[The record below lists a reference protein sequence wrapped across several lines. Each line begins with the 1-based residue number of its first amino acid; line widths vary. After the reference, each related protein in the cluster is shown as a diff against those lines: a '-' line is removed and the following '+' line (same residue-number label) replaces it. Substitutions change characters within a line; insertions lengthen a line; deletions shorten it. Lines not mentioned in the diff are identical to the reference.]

1 MPRWF
6 NTAGPCQEDIHYILP
21 PIRRLPTLKRL
32 IDQRSYFVIHAPR
45 QAGKTTAMMA
55 LAQQLTASG
64 EYTAAMVSAEAG
76 AAFGQDVP
84 AAEAAILNSWQTAL
98 QFWLP
103 PALQPPTNWSDL
115 PTGSRISQALSAWA
129 MISPRPIVLFIDE
142 IDALRDEALITL
154 LRQLRESYPRR
165 PKGFPQS
172 IGLIGLRDVRDYKV
186 AAGGSDRLNTA
197 SPFNI
202 KVESLTLRDF
212 TFAEVTELYSQH
224 TQDTGQIFT
233 EAAID
238 LAFDL
243 TQGQPWLV
251 NAIARQITEV
261 IAPDPSIAITPAM
274 VETAKE
280 ILIRRQDTHLDSLAE
295 RLRED
300 RVKAIIEPIIA
311 GQELPQTS
319 NEDRQYLVDLGLL
332 KRDPAGGLVIANP
345 IYREVLPRVL
355 AQGSQDSLPIISP
368 SWLTAA
374 GEIDIDALLTAF
386 LDFWRQHGE
395 PLLKSAA
402 YHEIAPHLV
411 LMAFLHRVVNG
422 GGTLEREYAIGR
434 DRMDLR
440 LRYGQVTLGIEL
452 KVWRS
457 HRPDPKDAG
466 LAQLEGYLNRI
477 EQAMG
482 WLVIFDRRQNALEIA
497 DRLNTEMIETATGKK
512 ITLIRA

>member
-21 PIRRLPTLKRL
+21 PTRRLPTLERL
-32 IDQRSYFVIHAPR
+32 IAQRSYFVIHAPR
-45 QAGKTTAMMA
+45 KVGKTTAMMA

-64 EYTAAMVSAEAG
+64 QYTAAMVSAEAG

-98 QFWLP
+98 KFWLP
-103 PALQPPTNWSDL
+103 TELQPPNWTDL
-115 PTGSRISQALSAWA
+115 PAGSRISQALSAWA
-129 MISPRPIVLFIDE
+129 TTSPRPIVLFIDE
-142 IDALRDEALITL
+142 IDALRDEALIAL

-186 AAGGSDRLNTA
+186 AAGGSDRLNSA

-212 TFAEVTELYSQH
+212 TRAEVTELYSQH

-251 NAIARQITEV
+251 NAIARQLTEV
-261 IAPDPSIAITPAM
+261 IAPDPTTMITPAL

-368 SWLTAA
+368 SWLTAT
-374 GEIDIDALLTAF
+374 GEIDTDALLTAF
-386 LDFWRQHGE
+386 LNFWRQHGE
-395 PLLKSAA
+395 PLLNSAA

-434 DRMDLR
+434 DRMDLC

-457 HRPDPKDAG
+457 SRPDPKDAG
-466 LAQLEGYLNRI
+466 LAQLESYLNRI

-482 WLVIFDRRQNALEIA
+482 WLVIFDRRQNAPEIA
-497 DRLNTEMIETATGKK
+497 DRLSTEIFQTETGKK
-512 ITLIRA
+512 ITVIRA

>member
-103 PALQPPTNWSDL
+103 PALQPPNWTDL
-115 PTGSRISQALSAWA
+115 PAGSRISQALSAWA
-129 MISPRPIVLFIDE
+129 ITSPRPIVLFIDE
-142 IDALRDEALITL
+142 IDALRDEALIAL

-186 AAGGSDRLNTA
+186 AAGGSDRLNSA

-212 TFAEVTELYSQH
+212 TRAEVTELYSQH

-261 IAPDPSIAITPAM
+261 VAPRSNHHDHPSAGPNR
-274 VETAKE
+274 KGNP
-280 ILIRRQDTHLDSLAE
+280 DTS
-295 RLRED
+295 
-300 RVKAIIEPIIA
+300 
-311 GQELPQTS
+311 
-319 NEDRQYLVDLGLL
+319 
-332 KRDPAGGLVIANP
+332 
-345 IYREVLPRVL
+345 PRY
-355 AQGSQDSLPIISP
+355 PP
-368 SWLTAA
+368 
-374 GEIDIDALLTAF
+374 
-386 LDFWRQHGE
+386 
-395 PLLKSAA
+395 
-402 YHEIAPHLV
+402 
-411 LMAFLHRVVNG
+411 
-422 GGTLEREYAIGR
+422 
-434 DRMDLR
+434 
-440 LRYGQVTLGIEL
+440 
-452 KVWRS
+452 
-457 HRPDPKDAG
+457 
-466 LAQLEGYLNRI
+466 
-477 EQAMG
+477 
-482 WLVIFDRRQNALEIA
+482 
-497 DRLNTEMIETATGKK
+497 
-512 ITLIRA
+512 